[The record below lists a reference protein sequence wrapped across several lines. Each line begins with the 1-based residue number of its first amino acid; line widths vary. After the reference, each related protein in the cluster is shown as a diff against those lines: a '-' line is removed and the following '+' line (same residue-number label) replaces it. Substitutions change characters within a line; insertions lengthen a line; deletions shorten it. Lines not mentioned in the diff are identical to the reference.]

1 MVKILS
7 VLCLCV
13 SIWAADFGA
22 MSTQELLAIMNYTIE
37 KKDQNKILNEL
48 KSRIYEMSAK
58 EKKIYKKNLELLK
71 KQNAKK

>member
-1 MVKILS
+1 MTKILL
-7 VLCLCV
+7 VLLFCLGV
-13 SIWAADFGA
+13 FAADFGA

-48 KSRIYEMSAK
+48 KSRIPEMSAK
-58 EKKIYKKNLELLK
+58 EKQIYIKNLELLK

>member
-7 VLCLCV
+7 VLCLCA

-37 KKDQNKILNEL
+37 KKDQNKILSEL
-48 KSRIYEMSAK
+48 KSRIPEMSVK
-58 EKKIYKKNLELLK
+58 EKNIYKKNLELLK
-71 KQNAKK
+71 KQDAKK

>member
-1 MVKILS
+1 MLKLFLGLFFYIAV
-7 VLCLCV
+7 
-13 SIWAADFGA
+13 WAADFGA

-48 KSRIYEMSAK
+48 KSRIPEMSHT
-58 EKKIYKKNLELLK
+58 ELSIYKKNLELLK

>member
-1 MVKILS
+1 MLRLLLTIFF
-7 VLCLCV
+7 CLTLF
-13 SIWAADFGA
+13 AADFGA

-48 KSRIYEMSAK
+48 KSRVSEMSPK
-58 EKKIYKKNLELLK
+58 EKRIYMKNLEILK

>member
-7 VLCLCV
+7 VLCLCA

-37 KKDQNKILNEL
+37 KKDQNKI
-48 KSRIYEMSAK
+48 
-58 EKKIYKKNLELLK
+58 
-71 KQNAKK
+71 

>member
-1 MVKILS
+1 MIKILWILLFCLS
-7 VLCLCV
+7 V
-13 SIWAADFGA
+13 WAADFGA

-48 KSRIYEMSAK
+48 KTRISEMSPK
-58 EKKIYKKNLELLK
+58 EKTIYKKNLELLK